1 MIDSAEHAALTSK
14 SRVVESPVQK
24 DIMLPLSHPMARACA
39 RSLLLRLDAVP
50 LMRRQVEDPEVAV
63 VEEVSLI
70 WGRELAAYLVI
81 Q

>member
-1 MIDSAEHAALTSK
+1 MT
-14 SRVVESPVQK
+14 
-24 DIMLPLSHPMARACA
+24 RACA

>member
-1 MIDSAEHAALTSK
+1 
-14 SRVVESPVQK
+14 
-24 DIMLPLSHPMARACA
+24 MARASA
-39 RSLLLRLDAVP
+39 GPLLLRLDAIP
-50 LMRRQVEDPEVAV
+50 LVCRQVEDPEVAV